1 MSAGQMIKFSLSKL
15 IGELI
20 GTFFLTIFFT
30 SNEQGTILGGLFTL
44 NVFIWKLSGSHFNP
58 AVTLACMVR
67 KTERMPVVLGI
78 AYIVVQILGAYLGA
92 MTYNFWMMGIPV
104 LQYFDDFIMRSLV
117 QELLST
123 FVFIVFFLSVT
134 DTAMKFSS
142 NDTLNCLINA
152 SGYVGAR
159 GIFYGQA
166 YRKVLQNAT
175 TSYGAVMNPAI
186 ALGIALAG
194 YFGEGWNSWKAIY
207 LYPTVPFGA
216 ALLSVVFYEFIYKKT
231 IQTLAHYGDE
241 GDMAN
246 ASLIQTEQ
254 DERMSRSKTKEFHPV
269 R

>member
-20 GTFFLTIFFT
+20 GTFFLTLFFT
-30 SNEQGTILGGLFTL
+30 SKEQGTILGGLFTL

-67 KTERMPVVLGI
+67 RTERMPAVLGI

-92 MTYNFWMMGIPV
+92 LTVNFWLLGMPI
-104 LQYFDDFIMRSLV
+104 LEYFDDFIMRSLV

-123 FVFIVFFLSVT
+123 FVFITFFLSVT

-159 GIFYGQA
+159 GIFYGQIWE
-166 YRKVLQNAT
+166 KGLNAT

-186 ALGIALAG
+186 ALGIALSG
-194 YFGEGWNSWKAIY
+194 FFGEGWNSWRAIY

-241 GDMAN
+241 GDIAN
-246 ASLIQTEQ
+246 GSL
-254 DERMSRSKTKEFHPV
+254 V
-269 R
+269 

>member
-1 MSAGQMIKFSLSKL
+1 
-15 IGELI
+15 
-20 GTFFLTIFFT
+20 
-30 SNEQGTILGGLFTL
+30 
-44 NVFIWKLSGSHFNP
+44 
-58 AVTLACMVR
+58 MVR

-92 MTYNFWMMGIPV
+92 LTVNFWEMGMPI
-104 LQYFDDFIMRSLV
+104 LEYYDDFIMRALV

-123 FVFIVFFLSVT
+123 FIFITFFLSVT

-159 GIFYGQA
+159 GIFYGQEF
-166 YRKVLQNAT
+166 RSNSIIHAT

-186 ALGIALAG
+186 ALGIALSG
-194 YFGEGWNSWKAIY
+194 FFGEGWNSWKAIY

-269 R
+269 RQP

>member
-1 MSAGQMIKFSLSKL
+1 
-15 IGELI
+15 
-20 GTFFLTIFFT
+20 
-30 SNEQGTILGGLFTL
+30 
-44 NVFIWKLSGSHFNP
+44 
-58 AVTLACMVR
+58 MVR

-92 MTYNFWMMGIPV
+92 LTVNFWEMGMPI
-104 LQYFDDFIMRSLV
+104 LEYYDDFIMRALV

-123 FVFIVFFLSVT
+123 FIFITFFLSVT

-159 GIFYGQA
+159 GIFYGQEF
-166 YRKVLQNAT
+166 RNTSIIHAT

-186 ALGIALAG
+186 ALGIALSG
-194 YFGEGWNSWKAIY
+194 FFGEGWNSWRAIY

-269 R
+269 RQP